1 MLPMPPSQLKILYIA
16 NSEKIGGAER
26 SLLSILNYIHLW
38 GVAPY
43 YASIYEGELTAE
55 ILKLGMPFIKLI
67 PFSRYKLP
75 QFLFECFR
83 LAQKIKKLQINAIHA
98 NRLHDAFYGFLPAR
112 LAGIPIIAHHR
123 DSSYTSLDN
132 LLWKQVDCNVCITD
146 WLNQTFI
153 DGKGEVIHNGIEL
166 DLFNPETNGA
176 DFRANISINENQIL
190 VGTIGRITQIK
201 GQHLLLD
208 AAEIIIRKR
217 KDCYFLIQGD
227 TFTPQDEDYKKSLL
241 DRINQ
246 SRDLVDRVILRQGTR
261 EVASVLAAL
270 DISVVPSLREPFG
283 RVIIESMS
291 MKKPVISSNYGGPV
305 EIVTPETGLLV
316 PINDPTAL
324 ADAIVKLADSPAL
337 RTRMGEAAR
346 ERVNNFFTIENTVK
360 KIADLY
366 VRVVGGKI

>member
-1 MLPMPPSQLKILYIA
+1 MPPSQLKILYIA

-26 SLLSILNYIHLW
+26 SLLSIFNYIHLW
-38 GVAPY
+38 DVTPY
-43 YASIYEGELTAE
+43 YASIYDGELTAE
-55 ILKLGMPFIKLI
+55 IRKLGVPFIKLP

-83 LAQKIKKLQINAIHA
+83 LAQKIKKLQIDAIHA

-112 LAGIPIIAHHR
+112 LAGISIIAHHR
-123 DSSYTSLDN
+123 DSSYTSIDN
-132 LLWKQVDCNVCITD
+132 FLWKRVDCNVCIAD
-146 WLNQTFI
+146 WLNQTFV
-153 DGKGEVIHNGIEL
+153 DGKGEVIHNGLEL
-166 DLFNPETNGA
+166 DLFNSETNGA

-227 TFTPQDEDYKKSLL
+227 TFTLQDEDYKMSLL
-241 DRINQ
+241 NRINQ
-246 SRDLVDRVILRQGTR
+246 SRDLKDRVILREGTR

-283 RVIIESMS
+283 RVIIESMA
-291 MKKPVISSNYGGPV
+291 MKKPVISTNYGGPT
-305 EIVTPETGLLV
+305 EIITPDTGLLV
-316 PINDPTAL
+316 PTNDPAAL
-324 ADAIVKLADSPAL
+324 ADAIVTLADSPAL
-337 RTRMGEAAR
+337 RTRMGEAGRAR
-346 ERVNNFFTIENTVK
+346 VEKFFRVENTVK

-366 VRVVGGKI
+366 YRFTGWKN